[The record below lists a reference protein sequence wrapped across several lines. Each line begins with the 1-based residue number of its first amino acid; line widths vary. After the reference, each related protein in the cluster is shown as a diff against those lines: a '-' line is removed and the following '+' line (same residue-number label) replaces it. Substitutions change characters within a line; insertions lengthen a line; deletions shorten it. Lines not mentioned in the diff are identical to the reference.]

1 MQSTTGHYICH
12 LWNVDEKS
20 FGSISLVGFLVSNKQ
35 EKLNHNAQVL
45 SMKVA
50 ICSSL
55 LKREAESV
63 GYCTKENTPFAK
75 LKDTLFVLF
84 FAGERERESNPNTI
98 PSSSLQCVSHF
109 S

>member
-1 MQSTTGHYICH
+1 
-12 LWNVDEKS
+12 
-20 FGSISLVGFLVSNKQ
+20 LVSNKQ